1 MRAAEQGGSTIRR
14 VSTAGNRQIRLELLA
29 SIEEKLKKPPFDGF
43 RWDLGSVPAT
53 SPDHLFAVQHGTITA
68 VISRPA

>member
-14 VSTAGNRQIRLELLA
+14 VSTAGNRQIRLDLLA

-43 RWDLGSVPAT
+43 RWDLGSVPAGRWSAPAVST
-53 SPDHLFAVQHGTITA
+53 SQTI
-68 VISRPA
+68 